1 MRLRRIQILLLNAVL
16 LSGCAGLASWNPD
29 SYVVRQ
35 GDTLYGIA
43 WQYGLDP
50 QKLAAWNRLGS
61 GNLIYPGQQI
71 RLSAPE
77 GWQPSSTSPP
87 VPARPTSTASS
98 SPSTPVGKRSATVP
112 VVNASAP
119 KDWVW
124 PADGQLRSRYGEGPL
139 GGKGIDISGR
149 SGQPVVA
156 ASAGQVVYSG
166 SGLIG
171 YGQLIIIKHND
182 AYLSA
187 YGYNRKLFVE
197 EGDRVAGGQEIA
209 SMGEGPGKVPVVH
222 FEIRLHG
229 KPVDPLRYLPAK

>member
-1 MRLRRIQILLLNAVL
+1 MRSRRIQILLLNAVL
-16 LSGCAGLASWNPD
+16 LNGCAGLVSWNPD
-29 SYVVRQ
+29 AYVVRQ

-43 WQYGLDP
+43 WQHGLDP
-50 QKLAAWNRLGS
+50 QKLAAWNQLGS

-77 GWQPSSTSPP
+77 DWQASSTSRS
-87 VPARPTSTASS
+87 VPATSKSPASS
-98 SPSTPVGKRSATVP
+98 RSSTPPGKRPVATAP
-112 VVNASAP
+112 VNASAP

-124 PADGQLRSRYGEGPL
+124 PAGGRLQSRYGEGAL

-149 SGQPVVA
+149 SGQPVLA

-182 AYLSA
+182 AFLSA
-187 YGYNRKLFVE
+187 YGYNRKLLVE

-209 SMGEGPGKVPVVH
+209 SMGEGPGKIPVVH

-229 KPVDPLRYLPAK
+229 KPVDPLRYLPAR